1 MKVRTT
7 EASGRVLDYLA
18 AVAEGRAL
26 RKPVRGTNAE
36 AAHKQVP
43 FTMFEVVETHHPDGK
58 VSHHVEEI
66 TVTRF
71 GISPGC
77 SAPSISFTRGRQRGL
92 GSVSLFYFD
101 RAEADLECYGNT
113 HGWLDGFTPSTD
125 PAQGTPILFRER
137 ITIRH
142 WHNEP
147 FVTAYMPTLGS
158 LWVHGKDPLEA
169 GLRAYVHS
177 KLGEEV
183 DVPIQLTQLGE

>member
-18 AVAEGRAL
+18 AVAEGFTVDVNTQSMD
-26 RKPVRGTNAE
+26 KPWAVAYGGAGKFMGN
-36 AAHKQVP
+36 
-43 FTMFEVVETHHPDGK
+43 FEYYK
-58 VSHHVEEI
+58 
-66 TVTRF
+66 
-71 GISPGC
+71 
-77 SAPSISFTRGRQRGL
+77 
-92 GSVSLFYFD
+92 
-101 RAEADLECYGNT
+101 
-113 HGWLDGFTPSTD
+113 PSTD
-125 PAQGTPILFRER
+125 PAQGAPILFRER

-142 WHNEP
+142 WDNQP
-147 FVTAYMPTLGS
+147 FVTAYMPVPGS

>member
-7 EASGRVLDYLA
+7 EASGRVLDYLVA
-18 AVAEGRAL
+18 IAEG
-26 RKPVRGTNAE
+26 
-36 AAHKQVP
+36 
-43 FTMFEVVETHHPDGK
+43 FTVDVNTQSMHMPLPEGYGGPSNFLDNFEQYK
-58 VSHHVEEI
+58 
-66 TVTRF
+66 
-71 GISPGC
+71 
-77 SAPSISFTRGRQRGL
+77 
-92 GSVSLFYFD
+92 
-101 RAEADLECYGNT
+101 
-113 HGWLDGFTPSTD
+113 PSTD

-142 WHNEP
+142 WDNEP